1 MLFDPAITAPKRN
14 SPIHDSGRSSS
25 PRYLLPNMALLRPPT
40 GLMRK
45 AKNCRRNPGEYP
57 PPSRIRRD
65 MRKIASPSRLP
76 PKGVLTMSL
85 IDGGWISMNCS
96 QRYEPRKEYAKD
108 S

>member
-1 MLFDPAITAPKRN
+1 M
-14 SPIHDSGRSSS
+14 
-25 PRYLLPNMALLRPPT
+25 PNMALLRPPT

-45 AKNCRRNPGEYP
+45 AKNCRRNPGECP

-96 QRYEPRKEYAKD
+96 QRYEPTKENAKD